1 MPYKFRQVGTI
12 KETNEVI
19 KEILKDDT
27 SDSALSLIEDLSD
40 TLDNSATSDDIDWRT
55 RYEENDAQWRQ
66 RYRDRFFSKPAQ
78 EEDDTDEPEPEETN
92 EPKTF
97 SDLFKGE

>member
-1 MPYKFRQVGTI
+1 MVKTKEEILNSI
-12 KETNEVI
+12 KD
-19 KEILKDDT
+19 ILKDDT

-40 TLDNSATSDDIDWRT
+40 TLDNTKPSDETDWKT
-55 RYEENDAQWRQ
+55 KYEENDAQWRQ

-78 EEDDTDEPEPEETN
+78 EDSDETDDPAPEETN

>member
-1 MPYKFRQVGTI
+1 MVRT
-12 KETNEVI
+12 KEEILNLV
-19 KEILKDDT
+19 KDILKDDT
-27 SDSALSLIEDLSD
+27 SDSALSLVEDLSD
-40 TLDNSATSDDIDWRT
+40 TLDNAKPSDETDWKT
-55 RYEENDAQWRQ
+55 KYEDNDAQWRQ

-78 EEDDTDEPEPEETN
+78 EDSDEADDPAPEETN

>member
-1 MPYKFRQVGTI
+1 MVKTKEEILNSI
-12 KETNEVI
+12 KD
-19 KEILKDDT
+19 ILKDDT

-40 TLDNSATSDDIDWRT
+40 TLDNVNSSDDTDWKT
-55 RYEENDAQWRQ
+55 KYEENDAQWRQ

-78 EEDDTDEPEPEETN
+78 EEEEPDDPVPEETS

>member
-1 MPYKFRQVGTI
+1 MVRT
-12 KETNEVI
+12 KEEILNLV
-19 KEILKDDT
+19 KDILKDDT
-27 SDSALSLIEDLSD
+27 SDSALSLVEDLSD
-40 TLDNSATSDDIDWRT
+40 TLDNVSASDETDWKT
-55 RYEENDAQWRQ
+55 KYEENDAQWRQ

-78 EEDDTDEPEPEETN
+78 EEEEPDDPVPEVTN

>member
-1 MPYKFRQVGTI
+1 MVRTKEEILNLI
-12 KETNEVI
+12 KD
-19 KEILKDDT
+19 ILKDDT
-27 SDSALSLIEDLSD
+27 SDSALSLVEDLSD
-40 TLDNSATSDDIDWRT
+40 TLDSNVKSSDETDWKT
-55 RYEENDAQWRQ
+55 KYEENDAQWRQ

-78 EEDDTDEPEPEETN
+78 EDEEPDEPVPEVTN

>member
-1 MPYKFRQVGTI
+1 MVKTKEEILNSI
-12 KETNEVI
+12 KD
-19 KEILKDDT
+19 ILKDDT

-40 TLDNSATSDDIDWRT
+40 TLDNVQASDETDWKT
-55 RYEENDAQWRQ
+55 KYEENDAQWRQ

-78 EEDDTDEPEPEETN
+78 EDDDTDDPEPEETN

>member
-1 MPYKFRQVGTI
+1 MVKTKEEILNSI
-12 KETNEVI
+12 KD
-19 KEILKDDT
+19 ILKDDT
-27 SDSALSLIEDLSD
+27 SDTALSLIEDLSD
-40 TLDNSATSDDIDWRT
+40 TLDSVKPSDETDWKT
-55 RYEENDAQWRQ
+55 KYEENDAQWRQ

-78 EEDDTDEPEPEETN
+78 EEEEPDDPVPEETN

>member
-1 MPYKFRQVGTI
+1 MVRT
-12 KETNEVI
+12 KEEILNLV
-19 KEILKDDT
+19 KDILKDDT
-27 SDSALSLIEDLSD
+27 SDSALSLVEDLSD
-40 TLDNSATSDDIDWRT
+40 TLDNVTTSDDTDWKT
-55 RYEENDAQWRQ
+55 KYEENDAQWRQ

-78 EEDDTDEPEPEETN
+78 EEEEPDDPVPEVTN

>member
-1 MPYKFRQVGTI
+1 MVKTKEEILNSI
-12 KETNEVI
+12 KD
-19 KEILKDDT
+19 ILKDDT
-27 SDSALSLIEDLSD
+27 SDCALSLIEDLSD
-40 TLDNSATSDDIDWRT
+40 TLDSAKASDETDWKT
-55 RYEENDAQWRQ
+55 KYEENDAQWRQ

-78 EEDDTDEPEPEETN
+78 EEEDIDEPEPEETN

>member
-1 MPYKFRQVGTI
+1 MVRT
-12 KETNEVI
+12 KEEILNLV
-19 KEILKDDT
+19 KDILKDDT
-27 SDSALSLIEDLSD
+27 SDSALSLVEDLSD
-40 TLDNSATSDDIDWRT
+40 TLDNNATPGDETDWKA

-78 EEDDTDEPEPEETN
+78 EEEEPDDPVPEVTN

>member
-1 MPYKFRQVGTI
+1 MVRT
-12 KETNEVI
+12 KE
-19 KEILKDDT
+19 EILNLVKDIIKDDT
-27 SDSALSLIEDLSD
+27 SDSALSLVEDLSD
-40 TLDNSATSDDIDWRT
+40 TLDARETSDETDWKT
-55 RYEENDAQWRQ
+55 KYEENDAQWRQ

-78 EEDDTDEPEPEETN
+78 EEEEPDDPVPEETN

>member
-1 MPYKFRQVGTI
+1 MVRT
-12 KETNEVI
+12 KE
-19 KEILKDDT
+19 EILNLVKDIIKDDT
-27 SDSALSLIEDLSD
+27 SDSALSLVEDLSD
-40 TLDNSATSDDIDWRT
+40 TLDNGKSSDETDWKT
-55 RYEENDAQWRQ
+55 KYEENDAQWRQ

-78 EEDDTDEPEPEETN
+78 EEEEPDDPVPEETN

>member
-1 MPYKFRQVGTI
+1 MVRT
-12 KETNEVI
+12 KEEILNLV
-19 KEILKDDT
+19 KDILKDDT
-27 SDSALSLIEDLSD
+27 SDSALSLVEDLSD
-40 TLDNSATSDDIDWRT
+40 TLDNVSASDETDWKT
-55 RYEENDAQWRQ
+55 KYEENDAQWRQ

-78 EEDDTDEPEPEETN
+78 EEEEPDDPVPEVAN

>member
-1 MPYKFRQVGTI
+1 MVRT
-12 KETNEVI
+12 KE
-19 KEILKDDT
+19 EILNLVKDILKNDT
-27 SDSALSLIEDLSD
+27 SDSALSLVEDLSD
-40 TLDNSATSDDIDWRT
+40 TLDNTKPSDETDWKT
-55 RYEENDAQWRQ
+55 KYEENDAQWRQ

-78 EEDDTDEPEPEETN
+78 EDPDEADDPAPEETN

>member
-1 MPYKFRQVGTI
+1 MVRTKDEILNLV
-12 KETNEVI
+12 KD
-19 KEILKDDT
+19 ILKDDT
-27 SDSALSLIEDLSD
+27 SDSALSLVEDLSD
-40 TLDNSATSDDIDWRT
+40 TLDSNVTPSEGTDWKT
-55 RYEENDAQWRQ
+55 KYEENDAQWRQ

-78 EEDDTDEPEPEETN
+78 EEEEPDDPVPEETN

>member
-1 MPYKFRQVGTI
+1 MVKTKEEILNSI
-12 KETNEVI
+12 KD
-19 KEILKDDT
+19 ILKDDT

-40 TLDNSATSDDIDWRT
+40 TLDSKETSDETDWKT
-55 RYEENDAQWRQ
+55 KYEKNDAQWRQ

-78 EEDDTDEPEPEETN
+78 EEDDTDDPEPEETKD
-92 EPKTF
+92 PKTF

>member
-1 MPYKFRQVGTI
+1 MVKTKEEILNSI
-12 KETNEVI
+12 KD
-19 KEILKDDT
+19 ILKDDT

-40 TLDNSATSDDIDWRT
+40 TLDSKETSDETDWKT
-55 RYEENDAQWRQ
+55 KYEKNDAQWRQ

-78 EEDDTDEPEPEETN
+78 EEDDTDDPEPEETN
-92 EPKTF
+92 DPKTF

>member
-1 MPYKFRQVGTI
+1 MVKTKEEILNSI
-12 KETNEVI
+12 KD
-19 KEILKDDT
+19 ILKDDT

-40 TLDNSATSDDIDWRT
+40 TLDNVQTSDETDWKT
-55 RYEENDAQWRQ
+55 KYEENDAQWRQ

-78 EEDDTDEPEPEETN
+78 EEDDTDDPEPEETN

>member
-1 MPYKFRQVGTI
+1 MVRT
-12 KETNEVI
+12 KE
-19 KEILKDDT
+19 EILNLVKGILGDDT
-27 SDSALSLIEDLSD
+27 SDSALSLVEDLSD
-40 TLDNSATSDDIDWRT
+40 TLDNVSASDETDWKT
-55 RYEENDAQWRQ
+55 KYEEDDAKCRQ

-78 EEDDTDEPEPEETN
+78 EEEEPDDPVPEETN

>member
-1 MPYKFRQVGTI
+1 MI
-12 KETNEVI
+12 KTKEEILNSI

-40 TLDNSATSDDIDWRT
+40 TLDNAKTSDETDWKT
-55 RYEENDAQWRQ
+55 KYEENDAQWRQ
-66 RYRDRFFSKPAQ
+66 RYRDRFFSKSAQ
-78 EEDDTDEPEPEETN
+78 EDEDPDDPVPEETN

>member
-1 MPYKFRQVGTI
+1 MVKTKEEILNSI
-12 KETNEVI
+12 KD
-19 KEILKDDT
+19 ILKDDT

-40 TLDNSATSDDIDWRT
+40 TLDAKETSDETDWKT
-55 RYEENDAQWRQ
+55 KYEENDAQWRKK
-66 RYRDRFFSKPAQ
+66 YRDRFFSKPAQ
-78 EEDDTDEPEPEETN
+78 EEEIIDEPAPEETS

>member
-1 MPYKFRQVGTI
+1 MVKTKEEILNSI
-12 KETNEVI
+12 KD
-19 KEILKDDT
+19 ILKDDT
-27 SDSALSLIEDLSD
+27 SDTALSLIEDLAD
-40 TLDNSATSDDIDWRT
+40 TLDNVNSSDDTDWKT
-55 RYEENDAQWRQ
+55 KYEENDAQWRQ

-78 EEDDTDEPEPEETN
+78 EEEEPDDPVPEETN

>member
-1 MPYKFRQVGTI
+1 MVRT
-12 KETNEVI
+12 KE
-19 KEILKDDT
+19 EILNLVKGILGDDT
-27 SDSALSLIEDLSD
+27 SDSALSLVEDLSD
-40 TLDNSATSDDIDWRT
+40 TLDNVSASDETDWKT
-55 RYEENDAQWRQ
+55 KYEENDAQWRQ

-78 EEDDTDEPEPEETN
+78 EEEEPDDPVPEETN

>member
-1 MPYKFRQVGTI
+1 MVKTKEEILNSI
-12 KETNEVI
+12 KD
-19 KEILKDDT
+19 ILKDDT

-40 TLDNSATSDDIDWRT
+40 TLDNAKTSDETDWKT
-55 RYEENDAQWRQ
+55 KYEENDAQWRQ

-78 EEDDTDEPEPEETN
+78 EEEEPDDPVPEETT

>member
-1 MPYKFRQVGTI
+1 MI
-12 KETNEVI
+12 KTKEEILNSI

-40 TLDNSATSDDIDWRT
+40 TLDNVKTSDETDWKT

-78 EEDDTDEPEPEETN
+78 EEEDSDDPAPEETN

>member
-1 MPYKFRQVGTI
+1 MVKT
-12 KETNEVI
+12 KEEILNSI

-40 TLDNSATSDDIDWRT
+40 TLDSVKPSDETDWKT
-55 RYEENDAQWRQ
+55 KYEENDAQWRQ

-78 EEDDTDEPEPEETN
+78 EEDDNDEPAPDETS

>member
-1 MPYKFRQVGTI
+1 MVKTKEEILNAI
-12 KETNEVI
+12 KD
-19 KEILKDDT
+19 ILKDDT

-40 TLDNSATSDDIDWRT
+40 TLDSMKPSDETDWKT

-78 EEDDTDEPEPEETN
+78 EDEELDEHVPVVTN

>member
-1 MPYKFRQVGTI
+1 MI
-12 KETNEVI
+12 KTKEEILNSI

-27 SDSALSLIEDLSD
+27 SDRALSLIEDLSD
-40 TLDNSATSDDIDWRT
+40 TLDNVKPSDETDWKT
-55 RYEENDAQWRQ
+55 KYEENDAQWRQ
-66 RYRDRFFSKPAQ
+66 RYRDRFFAKPAQ
-78 EEDDTDEPEPEETN
+78 EDEEIDEPAPEETI

>member
-1 MPYKFRQVGTI
+1 MVRTKD
-12 KETNEVI
+12 
-19 KEILKDDT
+19 EILNLVKDIIKDDT
-27 SDSALSLIEDLSD
+27 SDSALSLVEDLSD
-40 TLDNSATSDDIDWRT
+40 TLDARETSDETDWKT
-55 RYEENDAQWRQ
+55 KYEENDAQWRQ

-78 EEDDTDEPEPEETN
+78 EEEEPDDPVSEETN

>member
-1 MPYKFRQVGTI
+1 MVRT
-12 KETNEVI
+12 KEEILNLV
-19 KEILKDDT
+19 KDILKDDT

-40 TLDNSATSDDIDWRT
+40 TLDSNVKSSDETDWKAI
-55 RYEENDAQWRQ
+55 YEENDAQWRQ

-78 EEDDTDEPEPEETN
+78 EEEEPDDPAPEVTN

>member
-1 MPYKFRQVGTI
+1 MVRT
-12 KETNEVI
+12 KE
-19 KEILKDDT
+19 EILNLVKDIIKDDT
-27 SDSALSLIEDLSD
+27 SDSALSLVEDLSD
-40 TLDNSATSDDIDWRT
+40 TLDARETSDETDWKT
-55 RYEENDAQWRQ
+55 KYEENDAQWRQ

-78 EEDDTDEPEPEETN
+78 EEEEPDDPVPEEHN

>member
-1 MPYKFRQVGTI
+1 MVRT
-12 KETNEVI
+12 KEEILNLV
-19 KEILKDDT
+19 KDILKDDT
-27 SDSALSLIEDLSD
+27 SDSALSLVEDLSD
-40 TLDNSATSDDIDWRT
+40 TLDNNATPGDETDWKT

-78 EEDDTDEPEPEETN
+78 EEEEPDDPVPEVTN

>member
-1 MPYKFRQVGTI
+1 MVRT
-12 KETNEVI
+12 KEEILNLV
-19 KEILKDDT
+19 KDILKDDT
-27 SDSALSLIEDLSD
+27 SDSALSLVEDLSD
-40 TLDNSATSDDIDWRT
+40 TLDSNVNSSDEADWKT
-55 RYEENDAQWRQ
+55 KYEENDAQWRQ

-78 EEDDTDEPEPEETN
+78 EEEEPDEPVLEVTN

>member
-1 MPYKFRQVGTI
+1 MI
-12 KETNEVI
+12 KTKEEILNSV

-40 TLDNSATSDDIDWRT
+40 TLDNAKPSDETDWKAK
-55 RYEENDAQWRQ
+55 YEENDAQWRQ

-78 EEDDTDEPEPEETN
+78 EEEEPDDPVPEVTN